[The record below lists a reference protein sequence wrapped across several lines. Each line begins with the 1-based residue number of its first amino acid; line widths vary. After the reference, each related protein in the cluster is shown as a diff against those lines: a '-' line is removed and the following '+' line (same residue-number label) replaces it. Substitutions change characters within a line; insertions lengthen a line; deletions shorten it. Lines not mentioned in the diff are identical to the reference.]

1 MSEEIPSET
10 LAGLTLHT
18 NDDNIPECVSSDGS
32 SMVGSSVSQS
42 MQKTVEVDAAMLNNA
57 MSIIINLQNQVI
69 LFSSYNVYS
78 SLELKS
84 VFRLLIC
91 RPGCRLDRFQ

>member
-18 NDDNIPECVSSDGS
+18 NDGPIPECVSSDGG

-42 MQKTVEVDAAMLNNA
+42 TKKTVEVDATILNNA
-57 MSIIINLQNQVI
+57 LSIITNLQNQVI

-78 SLELKS
+78 SLELKN
-84 VFRLLIC
+84 VL
-91 RPGCRLDRFQ
+91 GC